1 LPFTARLYEPLFT
14 VPDPDG
20 AGGDLLDHVNEDAL
34 RELEGLVEPSVQHD
48 PEDTRYQFERLGYFW
63 RDPVD
68 GRGRGDEAG
77 ARLVFNRIVGLKD
90 TRARRVT
97 DAEPARD
104 AKAPGRAAG
113 ADARDAAAEAFDPK
127 RLAPE
132 ERAAYERYVAEL
144 GLQEADA
151 ALLATR
157 PPLARFFEESV
168 AAGAAVASAANWVVN
183 EVARELQGEGAGG
196 LTPAALAELTELVD
210 AGTITLRGAK
220 ELFPELLQGAD
231 PRRLVAERGL
241 ERLDDEA
248 AVRQAV
254 GEAVAAHP
262 DEVAAYRGGK
272 QGLKGFFVGQVM
284 RATGGRADPALV

>member
-1 LPFTARLYEPLFT
+1 
-14 VPDPDG
+14 
-20 AGGDLLDHVNEDAL
+20 LDHVNEDAL

-113 ADARDAAAEAFDPK
+113 ADARAASADARDAGAGACDPK

-132 ERAAYERYVAEL
+132 GRAAYERCVAEV

-210 AGTITLRGAK
+210 AGTITLRVAK
-220 ELFPELLQGAD
+220 ELFPELL
-231 PRRLVAERGL
+231 
-241 ERLDDEA
+241 
-248 AVRQAV
+248 
-254 GEAVAAHP
+254 
-262 DEVAAYRGGK
+262 
-272 QGLKGFFVGQVM
+272 
-284 RATGGRADPALV
+284 